1 MRHHVNA
8 AVFLM
13 AGMLPLAGA
22 APAIAQ
28 SPSADQIIRSLRPTA
43 PTGVGRGIRPV
54 GPAADA
60 PASVAAPG
68 AAPGATTGQGAPR
81 TPQPAQAVARPAA
94 PSVNLTVN
102 FASGSAVLA
111 PDALRT
117 LDELGRALTS
127 AALSGYRFRI
137 EGHTD
142 TVGTPESNKALSERR
157 ASAVVEYLATK
168 WSVDRAK
175 VAAVGMGQEQLQV
188 PTGANMPQARNR
200 RVTVVNTGA

>member
-1 MRHHVNA
+1 MRNRLNA
-8 AVFLM
+8 AVLLV
-13 AGMLPLAGA
+13 AGVLPLAGA

-28 SPSADQIIRSLRPTA
+28 TPSADQIIRSLRPTA
-43 PTGVGRGIRPV
+43 PAGVGRGIRPV

-60 PASVAAPG
+60 PSSATPASTTPSSQTPARTPAAAAP
-68 AAPGATTGQGAPR
+68 
-81 TPQPAQAVARPAA
+81 PASRPAA
-94 PSVNLTVN
+94 PAVNLTVN

-111 PDALRT
+111 PDATRT

-142 TVGTPESNKALSERR
+142 TVGAPEMNKALSERR
-157 ASAVVEYLATK
+157 ATAVVDYLETK
-168 WSVDRAK
+168 WKIDRAK
-175 VAAVGMGQEQLQV
+175 IAAVGMGQEQLLV
-188 PTGANMPQARNR
+188 PTGANVPQARNR